1 MKAHIIELDGFGGRL
16 FKMYGQRL
24 RQLRK
29 AHKLTMEQLAEK
41 IGIAKSSYGGYEA
54 ESKKP
59 PLDKLVIL
67 ARLYDVSVDYIL
79 GLTDDPDPK
88 VERKN
93 LKEFLE
99 KPDIHWDGYKLTP
112 EILDPIRKILK
123 MVTTNNN

>member
-1 MKAHIIELDGFGGRL
+1 MKAHIIELDGFGRRL

-29 AHKLTMEQLAEK
+29 AHKLTMEQLGEK

-59 PLDKLVIL
+59 PLDKLIIL
-67 ARLYDVSVDYIL
+67 AKLYDVSVDYIL

-112 EILDPIRKILK
+112 EMLDPIRKILK
-123 MVTTNNN
+123 LVTANNN